1 MLTGLLD
8 GVRVLD
14 LSRVLAGPFAGQ
26 VLAEMG
32 ADVVKVELSAGD
44 PARTV
49 GPHVAG
55 RSLYFSAVNTG
66 KRGVQLD
73 LARAGDRDRL
83 EALIGAADVVLENF
97 RPSAAEHV
105 GVLAAQLLARH
116 PRLIVVTVSG
126 YARSSDR
133 ADRGTYDVAIQAESG
148 VMSVTGEPGRLPV
161 RAGVPVSDLTA
172 GLWAAFAVAAGLVAR
187 DRTGQ
192 GRHIDVPL
200 LDATLPLL
208 SYMATTASHTGVEP
222 GKVGSGHHS
231 IVPYRAYPTRDGSVV
246 VAALTDKFWPALARA
261 VPLGQIADRPELL
274 RNEGRLAARDEVDRA
289 VAEALSPLSTAEA
302 VERLE
307 AEGVPCAPVLGVLE
321 ALKTDYV
328 RARRLAVDVDSPEG
342 PYTVVQGPLRAGR
355 PPRPAPGLGEHT
367 EEVLAEWT
375 GTPGEQA

>member
-8 GVRVLD
+8 GIRVLD

-26 VLAEMG
+26 VLAEAG
-32 ADVVKVELSAGD
+32 ADVVKVELAAGD
-44 PARTV
+44 PARTI

-66 KRGVQLD
+66 KRGVHLD
-73 LARAGDRDRL
+73 LAEAGGRNRL

-97 RPSAAEHV
+97 RPSAAQHV
-105 GVLAAQLLARH
+105 GVLPAQLLGRH

-126 YARSSDR
+126 YARSSGR

-148 VMSVTGEPGRLPV
+148 VMSVTGEPERLPV

-172 GLWAAFAVAAGLVAR
+172 GLWAAFAVAAGLIAR
-187 DRTGQ
+187 ERTGQ
-192 GRHIDVPL
+192 GRHIEVPL

-208 SYMATTASHTGVEP
+208 SYMATTAAHTGVEP
-222 GKVGSGHHS
+222 GKVGSGHHA

-246 VAALTDKFWPALARA
+246 VAVLTDKFWPALARA
-261 VPLGQIADRPELL
+261 VPLGRVADRPELR

-289 VAEALSPLSTAEA
+289 VTEALSPLSTAEA

-307 AEGVPCAPVLGVLE
+307 SEGVPCAPVFGVLE
-321 ALKTDYV
+321 ALDTDYV
-328 RARRLAVDVDSPEG
+328 RERRLAVGVDSPEG
-342 PYTVVQGPLRAGR
+342 RYTVVQGPLRSGR

-375 GTPGEQA
+375 GTQAEQA